1 MTIWAPRAQMVNCLL
16 TISIKVNVL
25 RICRIILGYRGL
37 EMKKTKS
44 TRGLWTWLLGGGWC
58 GGGAGG

>member
-1 MTIWAPRAQMVNCLL
+1 MVNCLL

-25 RICRIILGYRGL
+25 ATVESQIRRGWK
-37 EMKKTKS
+37 MKKQ
-44 TRGLWTWLLGGGWC
+44 TRGWLWNLLCGGGWG